1 MTARRRKRETRAEI
15 RAAAKAERDLEV
27 ADFLESYAALKDSG
41 RAPDAP
47 PCEVATMARGLAS
60 SLRAGI
66 VD

>member
-1 MTARRRKRETRAEI
+1 MSARRRRPTLAEI

-27 ADFLESYAALKDSG
+27 AAFLEGYADLKDSG
-41 RAPDAP
+41 RAPGAP

-66 VD
+66 VE